1 MVRPCVTAV
10 MVKGGAFPF
19 YEAGEGVPTRR
30 ARKADGASL
39 LAPIA
44 VAVLCAAALLAVVVL
59 QGGSGGGSVAL
70 EAEIGEFGTGLGRRQ
85 TQEADSQYD
94 QSFGNDPG
102 HTSRAEIRFNAA
114 LHAAGGRGSR
124 GRSARASMKAT
135 APAEWQA
142 FPEDADKGGRGKVTV
157 IVEKEKA
164 VAPLAVDHFGMNTAE
179 ARADLGSYFNSLGSQ
194 VQKQEKVHM
203 QQVLRDQQFE
213 RDPAHY
219 AATPSDKV
227 NLKVSSLFNLIRKA
241 EASKTFR
248 KALVASTKS
257 NYRGSLV
264 GDFE

>member
-1 MVRPCVTAV
+1 MRIRACTA
-10 MVKGGAFPF
+10 
-19 YEAGEGVPTRR
+19 E
-30 ARKADGASL
+30 
-39 LAPIA
+39 
-44 VAVLCAAALLAVVVL
+44 ALLFEGAHCPRIWSDALRPEPLIFFMSWADLIAWIL

-164 VAPLAVDHFGMNTAE
+164 VAPLVRWVVGGSRAE
-179 ARADLGSYFNSLGSQ
+179 GSMF
-194 VQKQEKVHM
+194 
-203 QQVLRDQQFE
+203 
-213 RDPAHY
+213 
-219 AATPSDKV
+219 
-227 NLKVSSLFNLIRKA
+227 
-241 EASKTFR
+241 
-248 KALVASTKS
+248 LV
-257 NYRGSLV
+257 
-264 GDFE
+264 